1 MINIAVIGLGYVGL
15 PLYCLFSKK
24 YRCKGFDLDTERIQQ
39 LREGKDAHNIV
50 TFSNIKETI
59 RKNLVTTNWD
69 DIKDCN
75 FYIVTVPT
83 PIDDNKHPD
92 TSSLENVCYNIGNQL
107 NKNDIVVFESTVYP
121 GATEDLCVPI
131 LENTSGL
138 SYIKD
143 FTVGYSP
150 ERINIGDN
158 NHSIENTPKIISA
171 TNSKTLKVIHDVYSA
186 VVKDNIVKASSIKVA
201 EAAKMYENVQRDVLI
216 ALANQYS
223 DYCRAEDI
231 SITDVTDCASTK
243 WNFARIYPG
252 LVGGHCIGVDPYY
265 LLERASTKGIPLP
278 LVEMARQI
286 NERKPGQVA
295 QRLLVMGKAI
305 CGANKVPNILL
316 LGFSYKPNTND
327 IRNTKV
333 ADVVKNLQGKCNIDC
348 YDPLVDTQIVRS
360 SYGFSLCTLENIKNR
375 HYDLSIVMVPHEILS
390 NLKID
395 STVHVDI
402 KDLL

>member
-15 PLYCLFSKK
+15 PLYCLLSKK
-24 YRCKGFDLDTERIQQ
+24 YLCKGFDLDTERVQQ

-50 TFSNIKETI
+50 PFSNIKETI
-59 RKNLVTTNWD
+59 RKNSVTTNWN

-138 SYIKD
+138 SYIRD

-171 TNSKTLKVIHDVYSA
+171 TNDITLNVICDVYSA
-186 VVKDNIVKASSIKVA
+186 VLKGNIVKASSIKVA

-216 ALANQYS
+216 ALANQFS
-223 DYCRAEDI
+223 DYCRTEDI
-231 SITDVTDCASTK
+231 DVNEVTQCASTK
-243 WNFARIYPG
+243 WNFANVKPG

-265 LLERASTKGIPLP
+265 LLERASKKGVHLQ
-278 LVEMARQI
+278 LVEMARQV
-286 NERKPGQVA
+286 NERKAEQVA
-295 QRLLVMGKAI
+295 QKILEMGKAI
-305 CGANKVPNILL
+305 CGDQKVPDILL
-316 LGFSYKPNTND
+316 LGFSYKSNTND

-333 ADVVKNLQGKCNIDC
+333 ADVVKRLQGKCNLDC
-348 YDPLVDTQIVRS
+348 YDPLVDSKLVFS
-360 SYGFSLCTLENIKNR
+360 SYGIYLCTLESIIGR
-375 HYDLSIVMVPHEILS
+375 HYDLSVLMVPHKVLS
-390 NLKID
+390 NLDIE
-395 STVHVDI
+395 STVHIDLKDI
-402 KDLL
+402 L